1 LYIKDI
7 FITKGMYMKSANKA
21 LLALAITALT
31 SGYAFADVDGGSGKI
46 TFTGTIINA
55 PCAILPED
63 IDKQVELGEV
73 PASYI
78 NANGHSDA
86 VDSSLHLI
94 NCDLP
99 NSDNGSGVAVSKVD
113 VTFNSDS
120 VTTEDTS
127 LLSNTF
133 ASGAQNVGVRLLD
146 KTSANIT
153 LGTAK
158 TIDLSAGSATQ
169 ILPFMAYMQKVGATD
184 VTVGAVAAT
193 ATYRLTYK

>member
-1 LYIKDI
+1 
-7 FITKGMYMKSANKA
+7 M
-21 LLALAITALT
+21 
-31 SGYAFADVDGGSGKI
+31 
-46 TFTGTIINA
+46 
-55 PCAILPED
+55 
-63 IDKQVELGEV
+63 
-73 PASYI
+73 
-78 NANGHSDA
+78 
-86 VDSSLHLI
+86 
-94 NCDLP
+94 
-99 NSDNGSGVAVSKVD
+99 SKVD

-133 ASGAQNVGVRLLD
+133 ASGATNVGVRLLD
-146 KTSANIT
+146 KTSTKIT

-169 ILPFMAYMQKVGATD
+169 ILPFQAYMEKIGATD